1 MSKDTTTETAGPAVG
16 AQVVRGVRRSRVH
29 VTHSEPDRL
38 EVRYHRRTISVSRGR
53 LDRRWYIRV
62 WEPNGCY
69 SYDGWW
75 QGSDQR
81 TAEEAISE
89 ACRGAMLP
97 TPNGAGNRPAVAGP
111 VEWRG

>member
-1 MSKDTTTETAGPAVG
+1 MMSNETLPNADAGRLD
-16 AQVVRGVRRSRVH
+16 RGVRRLRVH

-38 EVRYHRRTISVSRGR
+38 EVRYHRRTISVFRGR
-53 LDRRWYIRV
+53 MDRRWYIRV

-75 QGSDQR
+75 QGSDGR
-81 TAEEAISE
+81 TAEEAIAE

-97 TPNGAGNRPAVAGP
+97 TPND
-111 VEWRG
+111 

>member
-1 MSKDTTTETAGPAVG
+1 MQHENTAAQPAPLG
-16 AQVVRGVRRSRVH
+16 QVERGVGRSRVH

-75 QGSDQR
+75 QGSEER

-97 TPNGAGNRPAVAGP
+97 TPNVGGEATATARGNP
-111 VEWRG
+111 